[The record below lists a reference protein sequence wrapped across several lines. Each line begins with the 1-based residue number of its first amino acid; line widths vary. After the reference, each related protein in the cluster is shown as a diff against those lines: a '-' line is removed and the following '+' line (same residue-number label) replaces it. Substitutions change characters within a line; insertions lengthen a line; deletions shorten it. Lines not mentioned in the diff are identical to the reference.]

1 MSRNFPIKY
10 TLIIWIGL
18 FLCLFSQ
25 ENDIYIDNILL
36 EEIVLESEHTYSDSR
51 DYLLLKRRVLKVY
64 PYVDSVS
71 RIINEANLALS
82 GVKKKRLARRY
93 SRKLQKK
100 MMRRFS
106 EKITNLTRKE
116 GVVLS
121 KIIYREFGIS
131 VYEMIHQ
138 YRGSFQAFFWQ
149 RLAKLYDGDLKST
162 FDPSTIKEDFFIEYI
177 INEYID
183 SENL

>member
-1 MSRNFPIKY
+1 MSINFPVKY

-25 ENDIYIDNILL
+25 EEDVNMDNILL

-51 DYLLLKRRVLKVY
+51 DYLLLKRRVQKVY
-64 PYVDSVS
+64 PYIDSVS
-71 RIINEANLALS
+71 SIINEANMALS
-82 GVKKKRLARRY
+82 GVRKKRLERRY
-93 SRKLQKK
+93 YRKLQKK

-121 KIIYREFGIS
+121 KIIYREFGMT
-131 VYEMIHQ
+131 VYEMIHR
-138 YRGSFQAFFWQ
+138 YRGSFRAFFWQ

-162 FDPSTIKEDFFIEYI
+162 FDPSTSKEDFFIEYI
-177 INEYID
+177 INEHIE
-183 SENL
+183 SEDL